1 MSKTIVTSALPY
13 VNATPHLG
21 NFVGSIL
28 PADIYAN
35 YLRMKGE
42 DVIFICGSDMHG
54 TAIEVRA
61 LKEKIEPEK
70 LARKLHEDA
79 KILFE
84 KFRCNFTYY
93 GNTHTAEN
101 KAVTDQIFLALH
113 KNGYINEIQ
122 KELPYCNTD
131 NMFLADRFIEGTCPF
146 CGYESARGDQC
157 DKCSALLEPKEL
169 KEPHCTICGKAD
181 ITFKKTKNLA
191 LDLKKLQPQLEKFF
205 SRNSGYNWSKNAI
218 NETTKYFKEGLKLR
232 DISRH
237 TRWGF
242 PVALEGFEDQ
252 VYYVWFSAPIGYI
265 GITKEWNEEK
275 AGDYW
280 LANDTKL
287 IQFMGKDNIV
297 FHTILFPGM
306 LIGSNL
312 GYVLP
317 HTIKSYEFLNW
328 EGKKFSKSR
337 GVGMDMKDA
346 ISVVPNPDY
355 WRFALM
361 MSAPES
367 ADTDFTIDGFT
378 ESVNKMMNGKIGN
391 LFQRVLTL
399 IKANLEVYNPD
410 TEMDQAVS
418 GRLNTLINA
427 YDELF
432 NMINIRDALKVVI
445 DIADTGN
452 AFMNEKTPWMLAKT
466 AKEDK
471 KAAEEFSSTMNTLVR
486 ISYLVSVLMFPFV
499 PDSAKKALRYLG
511 LENDPTM
518 KDLSKKPRLNIN
530 GEIRPVFEKLTDE
543 QIREIR
549 SYSQ

>member
-1 MSKTIVTSALPY
+1 
-13 VNATPHLG
+13 
-21 NFVGSIL
+21 
-28 PADIYAN
+28 
-35 YLRMKGE
+35 
-42 DVIFICGSDMHG
+42 
-54 TAIEVRA
+54 
-61 LKEKIEPEK
+61 
-70 LARKLHEDA
+70 
-79 KILFE
+79 
-84 KFRCNFTYY
+84 
-93 GNTHTAEN
+93 
-101 KAVTDQIFLALH
+101 
-113 KNGYINEIQ
+113 
-122 KELPYCNTD
+122 
-131 NMFLADRFIEGTCPF
+131 
-146 CGYESARGDQC
+146 
-157 DKCSALLEPKEL
+157 
-169 KEPHCTICGKAD
+169 
-181 ITFKKTKNLA
+181 
-191 LDLKKLQPQLEKFF
+191 
-205 SRNSGYNWSKNAI
+205 
-218 NETTKYFKEGLKLR
+218 
-232 DISRH
+232 
-237 TRWGF
+237 
-242 PVALEGFEDQ
+242 
-252 VYYVWFSAPIGYI
+252 
-265 GITKEWNEEK
+265 
-275 AGDYW
+275 
-280 LANDTKL
+280 
-287 IQFMGKDNIV
+287 
-297 FHTILFPGM
+297 
-306 LIGSNL
+306 
-312 GYVLP
+312 
-317 HTIKSYEFLNW
+317 
-328 EGKKFSKSR
+328 
-337 GVGMDMKDA
+337 MDMKDA